1 MKGKRRHPGLQ
12 TSSLSFHV
20 DVAVAS
26 AAGAVPLSGSSE
38 CPRGAGPSAALWLRM
53 HPTQFP
59 TLRHSRLKGDS
70 FKVFCLSATCDRR
83 RKQGTAL
90 LLRTRASQD
99 QYESHE
105 RGKQADKNNHDKPYV
120 RAFACSVWDKS
131 ATKAADS
138 DDGANDIPAH
148 TASRYQQDCSSP
160 GLVEIRWKKRS
171 TGEGSACALDRQNS
185 GGECQART
193 SERRRKLGD
202 DFSSPLLSGPA
213 VVGLSESAHVQDLGC
228 NLPVPESLASKPSDM
243 QL

>member
-1 MKGKRRHPGLQ
+1 VLDQVRRCGCECIPPN
-12 TSSLSFHV
+12 SL
-20 DVAVAS
+20 
-26 AAGAVPLSGSSE
+26 
-38 CPRGAGPSAALWLRM
+38 
-53 HPTQFP
+53 
-59 TLRHSRLKGDS
+59 HS
-70 FKVFCLSATCDRR
+70 
-83 RKQGTAL
+83 GTAGSKEIVLRCSAYQPLVIAEGNKAQRQRQL